1 MPDYTLLLMSML
13 SQNQWVSFIVKKHA
27 RYFSSLIST
36 NFSLSIKTFLE
47 SGKYRITEINI
58 SDIRQ
63 VEAETK
69 TDQVINFEQIFI
81 DSKIRK

>member
-1 MPDYTLLLMSML
+1 M
-13 SQNQWVSFIVKKHA
+13 
-27 RYFSSLIST
+27 
-36 NFSLSIKTFLE
+36 E

-69 TDQVINFEQIFI
+69 NDQVINFEQIFI